1 MVIRKVQR
9 ILYKTDRLFGDVRAV
24 RDGSIGRRL
33 ARRMAGRATN
43 RILNKIFK
51 Y

>member
-9 ILYKTDRLFGDVRAV
+9 LLYKTDRLFGDARAI
-24 RDGSIGRRL
+24 RNGSIGRRL
-33 ARRMAGRATN
+33 ARRMAGRVAN
-43 RILNKIFK
+43 RVLNKIFK

>member
-9 ILYKTDRLFGDVRAV
+9 ILYKTDRLLGDAKAV
-24 RDGSIGRRL
+24 RNGSIVRRL
-33 ARRMAGRATN
+33 ARRMAGRTAN